1 MKRRLKKTTVK
12 RSGKSLSKKRPVTDL
27 VIGALLANVGSKL
40 ISKVTKDMIPMGNIV
55 TPAAVAIAANILRP
69 PYAEGMVVGGALTAV
84 SEAIRSYAPAAV
96 KDLLAGE
103 DQYVIQGSESAD
115 PLLGAQY
122 LLGENEEPG
131 LVNPLDNSDY
141 VISGSSSDPLD

>member
-1 MKRRLKKTTVK
+1 MKRRIKKTIK
-12 RSGKSLSKKRPVTDL
+12 KSKGLSKKRPLMDL

-40 ISKVTKDMIPMGNIV
+40 LSKATKDMIPMGNIV
-55 TPAAVAIAANILRP
+55 TPAAVAIAANILKP

-84 SEAIRSYAPAAV
+84 SEAIRSYAPATI

-103 DQYVIQGSESAD
+103 DQYIIQGSEASD

-122 LLGENEEPG
+122 LLGESEQMA
-131 LVNPLDNSDY
+131 NPLDNTDY
-141 VISGSSSDPLD
+141 VISGSANDPLD

>member
-1 MKRRLKKTTVK
+1 MRRKKGAKIKSKSKGLSKRR
-12 RSGKSLSKKRPVTDL
+12 PVMDL
-27 VIGALLANVGSKL
+27 VVGALLANVGSKL
-40 ISKVTKDMIPMGNIV
+40 LSRVTKDMIPMGNIV

-84 SEAIRSYAPAAV
+84 SEAIRSYAPAQI

-103 DQYVIQGSESAD
+103 DQYIIQGSESAD

-122 LLGENEEPG
+122 LLGESEQV
-131 LVNPLDNSDY
+131 VNPLDNTDF
-141 VISGSSSDPLD
+141 VISGAANDPLD

>member
-1 MKRRLKKTTVK
+1 MRRKKGAK
-12 RSGKSLSKKRPVTDL
+12 IKSKSKGLSKRRPVTDL

-40 ISKVTKDMIPMGNIV
+40 LSRVTKDMVPMGNII

-84 SEAIRSYAPAAV
+84 SEAIRSYAPAQI

-103 DQYVIQGSESAD
+103 DQYIIQGSESAD

-122 LLGENEEPG
+122 LLGESEQV
-131 LVNPLDNSDY
+131 VNPLDNTDF
-141 VISGSSSDPLD
+141 VISGAANDPLD